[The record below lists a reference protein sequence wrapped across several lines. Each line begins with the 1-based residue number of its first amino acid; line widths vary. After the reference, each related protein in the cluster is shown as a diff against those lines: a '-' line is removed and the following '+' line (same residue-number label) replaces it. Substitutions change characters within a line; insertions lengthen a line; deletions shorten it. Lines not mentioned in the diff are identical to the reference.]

1 MENSESI
8 PMKELLKAAVKSSA
22 GTLIN
27 LLSSAIAIKIIALFG
42 GPAAIGLFSLLRQIQ
57 QTASIAG
64 VIGGQAAIV
73 QGLSDKIG
81 DERAIYTGVI
91 LRTVI
96 ISTCLV
102 CGFIVVGAPWFASWI
117 LGEMPN
123 ATTIFR
129 LVAIPTFLGSGLLF
143 FSGVINSHR
152 AVGVL
157 SLVQIAAGVS
167 LAIFAYAASI
177 NSTGVGF
184 LFLLGSSSLAGLLV
198 GGFFCKKN
206 AWLGPLKMG
215 WWKSAKNGQNVEFI
229 RVASATLLTGLMGM
243 GSVLVVRALI
253 SQRQGYA
260 EAGIF
265 DAGWT
270 LSMTY
275 VMLILTSFSAYYL
288 PTLGKLKSQAQERN
302 NLIQLYF
309 KFATYASVPLI
320 ASVIVLKPWV
330 VELLYSK
337 EFLPATHMMRWML
350 IGDFFKISSWV
361 MAMPMLA
368 YADMKPYVVSE
379 LLWNFG
385 FIFFSYLLLKIG
397 ASIDNIGIVFM
408 ILYFLYLS
416 YTYFYCARKFKF
428 YLPIRLVLTWIFGFV
443 FLCVISFLAT

>member
-1 MENSESI
+1 M
-8 PMKELLKAAVKSSA
+8 
-22 GTLIN
+22 
-27 LLSSAIAIKIIALFG
+27 
-42 GPAAIGLFSLLRQIQ
+42 
-57 QTASIAG
+57 
-64 VIGGQAAIV
+64 
-73 QGLSDKIG
+73 
-81 DERAIYTGVI
+81 
-91 LRTVI
+91 
-96 ISTCLV
+96 
-102 CGFIVVGAPWFASWI
+102 
-117 LGEMPN
+117 
-123 ATTIFR
+123 
-129 LVAIPTFLGSGLLF
+129 LF

-157 SLVQIAAGVS
+157 SLVQIAAGIS
-167 LAIFAYAASI
+167 LAVFAYAASI
-177 NSTGVGF
+177 NSTGFGF
-184 LFLLGSSSLAGLLV
+184 LLLLSTSTLAGLLV
-198 GGFFCKKN
+198 GIVFCRKN
-206 AWLGPLKMG
+206 AWLGPLKAG
-215 WWKSAKNGQNVEFI
+215 WWHFAKNGEGVEFI
-229 RVASATLLTGLMGM
+229 KVASATLLTGLMGM
-243 GSVLVVRALI
+243 GSVLVVRTLV
-253 SQRQGYA
+253 SKHQGYA
-260 EAGIF
+260 GAGIF

-288 PTLGKLKSQAQERN
+288 PTLGKLKLQVQDRN
-302 NLIQLYF
+302 NLILQYF
-309 KFATYASVPLI
+309 RFATYASIPLI

-330 VELLYSK
+330 VELLYSR
-337 EFLPATHMMRWML
+337 EFLPATDMMRWML

-379 LLWNFG
+379 FLWNVW